1 MKHNTFRGASFLPV
15 VLGAALLAESCTLG
29 LNEISAP
36 IFAHTERMDVSY
48 NAGQFYFL
56 PCEDVEC
63 VVLGIFQAP
72 IATAGK
78 SIVNMIDMKGG
89 SCTGLSGFNRGQ
101 VSEDTLY
108 AYSDEAKCFTGLP
121 GGYNPSG
128 SRYWAVWGFNSDWVI
143 ISSSQQMK
151 TSFP

>member
-1 MKHNTFRGASFLPV
+1 MKRNTISGASLLSV
-15 VLGAALLAESCTLG
+15 VLGSALLSVSCTLG
-29 LNEISAP
+29 LDEIHAP

-56 PCEDVEC
+56 LSEDVEC

-72 IATAGK
+72 IATSGK
-78 SIVNMIDMKGG
+78 SIVNMIDMEGG
-89 SCTGLSGFNRGQ
+89 SCTGTSGFNRGQ
-101 VSEDTLY
+101 VAEDALY
-108 AYSDEAKCFTGLP
+108 IYTDEAKSFTGIP

-143 ISSSQQMK
+143 ISSSQQTK